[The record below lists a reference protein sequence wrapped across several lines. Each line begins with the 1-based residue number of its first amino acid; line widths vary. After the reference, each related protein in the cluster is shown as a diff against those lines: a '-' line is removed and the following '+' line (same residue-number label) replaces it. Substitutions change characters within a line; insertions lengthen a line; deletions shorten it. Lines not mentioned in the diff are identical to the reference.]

1 MRARTDS
8 DPQDGIHGGPRAAN
22 PRTTA
27 PTAAPARPAP
37 TDESPAPTGEPAAT
51 NGPTRP
57 AAAPAPA
64 PGAALGEAHDTVAPA
79 ATPALTPEAPAAAPA
94 SLAAPAPDPGAADAE
109 AGAGPGG
116 AGDVDPDEEYGPEDA
131 RRARWTAAGTG
142 ALLTLAGLA
151 ASLMRLTGSSPAFVP
166 AAYACGAAVCAVA
179 ALLGSRGRTRR
190 ALWLLIAGVMV
201 MAIGD
206 QAD

>member
-8 DPQDGIHGGPRAAN
+8 DTQDDIHGGPQAETTGTTEAAD
-22 PRTTA
+22 TA
-27 PTAAPARPAP
+27 EPDDTGDDVDDD
-37 TDESPAPTGEPAAT
+37 TDEEHGT
-51 NGPTRP
+51 
-57 AAAPAPA
+57 
-64 PGAALGEAHDTVAPA
+64 
-79 ATPALTPEAPAAAPA
+79 
-94 SLAAPAPDPGAADAE
+94 
-109 AGAGPGG
+109 
-116 AGDVDPDEEYGPEDA
+116 EDA
-131 RRARWTAAGTG
+131 RRARWTAIGTG

-151 ASLMRLTGSSPAFVP
+151 ASLLRLTGSAPAFVP
-166 AAYACGAAVCAVA
+166 AAYALGAAVCALA

>member
-8 DPQDGIHGGPRAAN
+8 DTQDDIHDGPQAETTGTTEAAD
-22 PRTTA
+22 TA
-27 PTAAPARPAP
+27 EPDDTGDDVDDD
-37 TDESPAPTGEPAAT
+37 TDEEHGT
-51 NGPTRP
+51 
-57 AAAPAPA
+57 
-64 PGAALGEAHDTVAPA
+64 
-79 ATPALTPEAPAAAPA
+79 
-94 SLAAPAPDPGAADAE
+94 
-109 AGAGPGG
+109 
-116 AGDVDPDEEYGPEDA
+116 EDA
-131 RRARWTAAGTG
+131 RRARWTAIGTG

-151 ASLMRLTGSSPAFVP
+151 ASLLRLTGSAPAFVP
-166 AAYACGAAVCAVA
+166 AAYALGAAVCALA

>member
-8 DPQDGIHGGPRAAN
+8 DTQDDIHDGPQAETAG
-22 PRTTA
+22 TT
-27 PTAAPARPAP
+27 
-37 TDESPAPTGEPAAT
+37 E
-51 NGPTRP
+51 
-57 AAAPAPA
+57 
-64 PGAALGEAHDTVAPA
+64 
-79 ATPALTPEAPAAAPA
+79 
-94 SLAAPAPDPGAADAE
+94 AADAAE
-109 AGAGPGG
+109 PDDT
-116 AGDVDPDEEYGPEDA
+116 GDDADDDADEEHGTEDA
-131 RRARWTAAGTG
+131 RRARWTAIGTG

-151 ASLMRLTGSSPAFVP
+151 ASLLRLTGSAPAFVP
-166 AAYACGAAVCAVA
+166 AAYALGAAVCALA

>member
-8 DPQDGIHGGPRAAN
+8 DTQDDIHDGPQAE
-22 PRTTA
+22 TTG
-27 PTAAPARPAP
+27 T
-37 TDESPAPTGEPAAT
+37 TE
-51 NGPTRP
+51 
-57 AAAPAPA
+57 
-64 PGAALGEAHDTVAPA
+64 
-79 ATPALTPEAPAAAPA
+79 
-94 SLAAPAPDPGAADAE
+94 AADVAE
-109 AGAGPGG
+109 PDDDADA
-116 AGDVDPDEEYGPEDA
+116 DEEHGTEDA
-131 RRARWTAAGTG
+131 RRARWTAIGTG

-151 ASLMRLTGSSPAFVP
+151 ASLLRLTGSAPAFVP
-166 AAYACGAAVCAVA
+166 AAYALGAAVCALA